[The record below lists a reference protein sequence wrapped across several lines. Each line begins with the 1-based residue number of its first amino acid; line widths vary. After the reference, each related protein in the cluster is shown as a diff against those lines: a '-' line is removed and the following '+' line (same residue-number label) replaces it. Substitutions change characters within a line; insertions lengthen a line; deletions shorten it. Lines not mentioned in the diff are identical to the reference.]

1 MDYEIA
7 GGANDAVKF
16 YDSIRDNRTA
26 YELGLTFEPT
36 QYVDSCCQTFRCQ
49 ATIPGDQTTAANI
62 GSLTVTWLRNEEEIV
77 DTVGR
82 TEIFRDLRYQTG
94 ANETRYISHLRLINF
109 EESDIGVYQCVYS
122 DFDTDQELVYS
133 SPIMLDTG
141 EHCM

>member
-1 MDYEIA
+1 MDYEIE
-7 GGANDAVKF
+7 GGDNNAVKF

-26 YELGLTFEPT
+26 YTLGLNFEPT
-36 QYVDSCCQTFRCQ
+36 QYAISCCQTFRCI
-49 ATIPGDQTTAANI
+49 AAIPGDQTTAANI

-77 DTVGR
+77 HTVGR
-82 TEIFRDLRYQTG
+82 TEIVRDLRYQTTP
-94 ANETRYISHLRLINF
+94 NETRYVSHLRLIDF